1 MATHALVHG
10 PSLTQPP
17 RESHPAR
24 TVVGCGAHAAGGIVG
39 SLAEQTS
46 DEARPEDPAGTPAGL
61 TLQLPSR
68 PDSPMT
74 ARHSLVDLEHDLQ
87 PEMMAKL
94 RLLVTELVA
103 NSVRHARGTPI
114 EVTVSFTANLVRTE
128 VSDGGGGFEHRS
140 ADPSPM
146 KTSGWGLFLVGK
158 IAERWGADQE
168 TGTVWF
174 EMER

>member
-1 MATHALVHG
+1 VLLHG
-10 PSLTQPP
+10 PSLTDAKA
-17 RESHPAR
+17 ESQS
-24 TVVGCGAHAAGGIVG
+24 VVGCSARRAGSIVG
-39 SLAEQTS
+39 GLAEQTS
-46 DEARPEDPAGTPAGL
+46 DEARPENPAGTPAAL
-61 TLQLPSR
+61 TLHLPSR

-74 ARHSLVDLEHDLQ
+74 ARHELIELERELA
-87 PEMMAKL
+87 PETMAKL

-114 EVTVSFTANLVRTE
+114 DVTVSLTEDLVRVE
-128 VSDGGGGFEHRS
+128 VSDGGAGFDH
-140 ADPSPM
+140 ADPDPSPM

-174 EMER
+174 ELEH